1 MHNPPEAGFYDGG
14 VSRFTHFVVH
24 NLTTDDLSV
33 ALLTEQFSD
42 RCGISPAVYIYI
54 NF

>member
-1 MHNPPEAGFYDGG
+1 MHNPPKAVFYDRGL
-14 VSRFTHFVVH
+14 SRFTHFVVH

-33 ALLTEQFSD
+33 ALLTEQISD
-42 RCGISPAVYIYI
+42 RRGISPAVYIYI